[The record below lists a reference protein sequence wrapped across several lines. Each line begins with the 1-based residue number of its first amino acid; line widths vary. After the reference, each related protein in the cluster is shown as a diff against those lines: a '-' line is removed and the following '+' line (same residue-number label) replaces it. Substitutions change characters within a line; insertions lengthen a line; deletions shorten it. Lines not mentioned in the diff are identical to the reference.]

1 MGPDLTFLLIMHREG
16 LDKPAVGLGLLEPLE
31 PGVGVPLPVEPD
43 AGLAL
48 PVEPDAGLALPVE
61 PDAGLALPVEP
72 DEPLEPLP
80 MLALISKMADLIS
93 LDTASSDL
101 FKILQVNLPG
111 A

>member
-16 LDKPAVGLGLLEPLE
+16 LDKPAVGLLEPLE